1 MKAKRWGFMALAAV
15 LALVMLWGC
24 QVITPEEPEARSYNT
39 PCYQEQGGGRWV
51 CGSGGEL
58 AVLDGGTLDVAG
70 TADFTGATVTGF
82 APSSIDS
89 NVTVSGNL
97 VVSGTTMSVGAIT
110 GDVTGD
116 LTGDVTGNVTGDV
129 TGTLTGNVTGDL
141 TGNVSGATYV
151 TATTLYGDL
160 VGNVTGD
167 LTGDVTGNVTGTLTG
182 NVTGDLTGN
191 VSGAT
196 YVTATTLYGDLVG
209 NVTGDLIG
217 YAYYGRPIAVST
229 DYTLTQ
235 ATSGSTL
242 VNFGATG
249 EITITLPDVDL
260 TTVGYQYCFYVYDAY
275 TITIK
280 PATGDMIHA
289 LTNAAGD
296 RIQNVGTAGDSICLL
311 NITSVHWAPM
321 QEVGT
326 WSDVD

>member
-24 QVITPEEPEARSYNT
+24 QAIKPEEPEARSYNT

-58 AVLDGGTLDVAG
+58 AVLAGGTLDVAG

-89 NVTVSGNL
+89 NVTVTGNL
-97 VVSGTTMSVGAIT
+97 VVSGSTTSVGTITGDLT

-151 TATTLYGDL
+151 TSTNLAGDL
-160 VGNVTGD
+160 TGNVTGD
-167 LTGDVTGNVTGTLTG
+167 VTG

-196 YVTATTLYGDLVG
+196 YVTSTNLAGDLTG
-209 NVTGDLIG
+209 NVTGDVTGNVIG
-217 YAYYGRPIAVST
+217 YAYYGRAVST
-229 DYTLTQ
+229 SGDYTFTQ
-235 ATSGSTL
+235 ATSGVTL
-242 VNFGATG
+242 INFGATD
-249 EITITLPDVDL
+249 EITVTLPDVSL
-260 TTVGYQYCFYVYDAY
+260 STVGYQYCIYVYSAY
-275 TITIK
+275 TVTIK
-280 PATGDMIHA
+280 PATGDQIHA

-296 RIQNVGTAGDSICLL
+296 RIQNVGTVGDSICLL
-311 NITSVHWAPM
+311 NITSADWAPM

>member
-24 QVITPEEPEARSYNT
+24 QAIKPEEPEARSYNT

-58 AVLDGGTLDVAG
+58 AVLAGGTLDVAG

-89 NVTVSGNL
+89 NVTVTGNL
-97 VVSGTTMSVGAIT
+97 VVSGSTTSVGTITGDLT

-151 TATTLYGDL
+151 TSTNLAGDL
-160 VGNVTGD
+160 TGNV
-167 LTGDVTGNVTGTLTG
+167 TGDVTGNV
-182 NVTGDLTGN
+182 
-191 VSGAT
+191 
-196 YVTATTLYGDLVG
+196 
-209 NVTGDLIG
+209 IG
-217 YAYYGRPIAVST
+217 YAYYGRAVST
-229 DYTLTQ
+229 SGDYTFTQ
-235 ATSGSTL
+235 ATSGVTL
-242 VNFGATG
+242 INFGATD
-249 EITITLPDVDL
+249 EITVTLPDVSL
-260 TTVGYQYCFYVYDAY
+260 STVGYQYCIYVYSAY
-275 TITIK
+275 TVTIK
-280 PATGDMIHA
+280 PATGDQIHA

-296 RIQNVGTAGDSICLL
+296 RIQNVGTVGDSICLL
-311 NITSVHWAPM
+311 NITSADWAPM